1 MADTKQIDLGALAEL
16 FLPKYRSYLRSGGQ
30 TTGLS
35 SEERSFLDRVRN
47 NIRSIS
53 INEFKPYTEGN
64 WEQETQA
71 GEAVSVQIAR
81 IVSPYREEALAPAP
95 AGPPEPVG
103 QQVIAGGRVQ
113 PGLVSTTRIG
123 EGAPEIRPAPEP
135 GVPPEGFQWRDL
147 AGPGGEWAYDTLTSQ
162 PVFIEEGQPLP
173 SPRDPGTFQS
183 PTEQAGVVPT
193 TETVDEEP
201 VTTGGVPTAP
211 AVEVDM
217 GVPEAWE
224 TAAMEMYPEYYALVK
239 NVPEI
244 SDILKKYIAEEWS
257 ETKFLA
263 ELRKTNWYK
272 TTTASA
278 REWDLAAGLDPA
290 TYQTKINN
298 QAATI
303 EQKALDLGFR
313 LSEDKINELALNS
326 LRLGWTDQF
335 LTNAMGMIIVEG
347 GDPGATQ
354 LRQGYYGQQ
363 IRGIARDY
371 GVSLDDNTLMSFAN
385 KMAVGEETVGSF
397 QDYALTIAKS
407 LYPTLSEQFDLGRTF
422 SDLTSNYRD
431 IAAKTLEIDA
441 NSINFTDPQWAV
453 AVTYQPDPKTGE
465 QRMMNLSEWGDYIR
479 KNRAFGYEYTD
490 DAKQKAYKVANELA
504 NLFGK
509 V

>member
-1 MADTKQIDLGALAEL
+1 MTDRELLKQIASRLQSNFAQYLLSPGGFQSNLDLPENQRLSNQERQ
-16 FLPKYRSYLRSGGQ
+16 FLDLIREDA
-30 TTGLS
+30 TGLTAS
-35 SEERSFLDRVRN
+35 DLVPFLRAG
-47 NIRSIS
+47 
-53 INEFKPYTEGN
+53 NEAQDIPAL
-64 WEQETQA
+64 TQILTP
-71 GEAVSVQIAR
+71 V
-81 IVSPYREEALAPAP
+81 EEAARPIPPKA
-95 AGPPEPVG
+95 PPEPVQ
-103 QQVIAGGRVQ
+103 QQVISGGKVVPGMVSSVRPGEFKVGAPPPIRVFSGPQRPLGTGAEDIEPGEAARPGFAEGMVGQTIVRDGEIIRVFGPSTAGG
-113 PGLVSTTRIG
+113 GTTAKSG
-123 EGAPEIRPAPEP
+123 EAADGD
-135 GVPPEGFQWRDL
+135 GV
-147 AGPGGEWAYDTLTSQ
+147 
-162 PVFIEEGQPLP
+162 
-173 SPRDPGTFQS
+173 
-183 PTEQAGVVPT
+183 
-193 TETVDEEP
+193 
-201 VTTGGVPTAP
+201 GGVPAEP

-244 SDILKKYIAEEWS
+244 SKILKDYIAEEWS

>member
-1 MADTKQIDLGALAEL
+1 MTDRELLKQIASRLQSNFAQYLLSPGGFQSNLDLPENQRLSNQERE
-16 FLPKYRSYLRSGGQ
+16 FLDLVREDA
-30 TTGLS
+30 TGLTAS
-35 SEERSFLDRVRN
+35 DLVPFLRAG
-47 NIRSIS
+47 
-53 INEFKPYTEGN
+53 NEAQDIPAL
-64 WEQETQA
+64 TQILTP
-71 GEAVSVQIAR
+71 V
-81 IVSPYREEALAPAP
+81 EEAARPTVEEA
-95 AGPPEPVG
+95 PPEPV
-103 QQVIAGGRVQ
+103 QRQVIVSGEVQ

-123 EGAPEIRPAPEP
+123 EGAPAVRPAPQRAEP
-135 GVPPEGFQWRDL
+135 TGPV
-147 AGPGGEWAYDTLTSQ
+147 AGPGGEWSYDTLTSQ

-173 SPRDPGTFQS
+173 TRIDPATYRG
-183 PTEQAGVVPT
+183 PIKEAGVTPT
-193 TETVDEEP
+193 VEEP
-201 VTTGGVPTAP
+201 AEEPAGEGDDVATTP
-211 AVEVDM
+211 AAEPVDM
-217 GVPEAWE
+217 GVPSEWE

-244 SDILKKYIAEEWS
+244 ANLLKQYLGDGGEWS

-278 REWDLAAGLDPA
+278 REWDMAAGLDPA
-290 TYQTKINN
+290 TYQTKVDNKTE
-298 QAATI
+298 TI
-303 EQKALDLGFR
+303 RKQALDLGFR
-313 LSEDKINELALNS
+313 ISEKKLRQLALDS
-326 LRLGWTDQF
+326 LRLGWSDQF
-335 LTNAMGMIIVEG
+335 LTNAIGMVVVEG

-371 GVSLDDNTLMSFAN
+371 GVTLNDDTLMSFAN

-397 QDYALTIAKS
+397 QDYAMTIAKS

-422 SDLTSNYRD
+422 GDLTSNYRQ
-431 IAAKTLEIDA
+431 IAADTLEIDA
-441 NSINFTDPQWAV
+441 NSIDFTDPQWAV

-479 KNRAFGYEYTD
+479 KNRSFGYEYTD

>member
-1 MADTKQIDLGALAEL
+1 MTDRELLKQIASRLQSNFAQYLLSPGGFQSNLDLPENQRLSNQERE
-16 FLPKYRSYLRSGGQ
+16 FLDLVREDA
-30 TTGLS
+30 TGLTAS
-35 SEERSFLDRVRN
+35 DLVPFLRAG
-47 NIRSIS
+47 
-53 INEFKPYTEGN
+53 NEAQDIPAL
-64 WEQETQA
+64 TQILTP
-71 GEAVSVQIAR
+71 V
-81 IVSPYREEALAPAP
+81 EEAARPTVEEA
-95 AGPPEPVG
+95 PPEPV
-103 QQVIAGGRVQ
+103 QRQVIVSGEVQ

-123 EGAPEIRPAPEP
+123 EGAPAVRPAPQRAEP
-135 GVPPEGFQWRDL
+135 TGPV
-147 AGPGGEWAYDTLTSQ
+147 AGPGGEWSYDTLTSQ

-173 SPRDPGTFQS
+173 TRIDPATYRG
-183 PTEQAGVVPT
+183 PIKEAGVTPT
-193 TETVDEEP
+193 VEEP
-201 VTTGGVPTAP
+201 AEEPAGEGDDVATTP
-211 AVEVDM
+211 AAEPVDM
-217 GVPEAWE
+217 GVPSEWE

-244 SDILKKYIAEEWS
+244 ANLLKQYLGDGGEWS

-278 REWDLAAGLDPA
+278 REWDMAAGLDPA
-290 TYQTKINN
+290 TYQTKVDNKTE
-298 QAATI
+298 TI
-303 EQKALDLGFR
+303 RKQALDLGFR
-313 LSEDKINELALNS
+313 ISEEKLRQLALDS
-326 LRLGWTDQF
+326 LRLGWSDQF
-335 LTNAMGMIIVEG
+335 LTNAIGMVVVEG

-371 GVSLDDNTLMSFAN
+371 GVTLNDDTLMSFAN

-397 QDYALTIAKS
+397 QDYAMTIAKS

-422 SDLTSNYRD
+422 GDLTSNYRQ
-431 IAAKTLEIDA
+431 IAADTLEIDA
-441 NSINFTDPQWAV
+441 NSIDFTDPQWAV

-479 KNRAFGYEYTD
+479 KNRSFGYEYTD

>member
-1 MADTKQIDLGALAEL
+1 MATLADILSDLASLMSEEAANYLFTGVKSDTVTTLGGPPTLTPNDRALLDVLRATPAVAEAKDYDKFFKGDPTASRAEFARLTAEAESIVPSRGQPPVGPLPPGQQYVFNNQRGQWTIMEGYKQIAVVDQ
-16 FLPKYRSYLRSGGQ
+16 SGKIIQ
-30 TTGLS
+30 Q
-35 SEERSFLDRVRN
+35 
-47 NIRSIS
+47 IR
-53 INEFKPYTEGN
+53 E
-64 WEQETQA
+64 
-71 GEAVSVQIAR
+71 
-81 IVSPYREEALAPAP
+81 
-95 AGPPEPVG
+95 PEDPTDT
-103 QQVIAGGRVQ
+103 
-113 PGLVSTTRIG
+113 GLVSTTRISAGTGDIEPG
-123 EGAPEIRPAPEP
+123 ELSRPAPP
-135 GVPPEGFQWRDL
+135 KEG
-147 AGPGGEWAYDTLTSQ
+147 
-162 PVFIEEGQPLP
+162 
-173 SPRDPGTFQS
+173 
-183 PTEQAGVVPT
+183 
-193 TETVDEEP
+193 EEP
-201 VTTGGVPTAP
+201 AGEPAATGDGVGGVPTPP

-441 NSINFTDPQWAV
+441 NSIDFTDPQWAV

>member
-1 MADTKQIDLGALAEL
+1 MTDRELLKQIASRLQSNFAQYLLSPGGFQSNLDLPENQRLSNQERE
-16 FLPKYRSYLRSGGQ
+16 FLDLVREDA
-30 TTGLS
+30 TGLTAS
-35 SEERSFLDRVRN
+35 DLVPFLRAG
-47 NIRSIS
+47 
-53 INEFKPYTEGN
+53 NEAQDIPAL
-64 WEQETQA
+64 TQILTP
-71 GEAVSVQIAR
+71 V
-81 IVSPYREEALAPAP
+81 EEAARPTVEEA
-95 AGPPEPVG
+95 PPEPV
-103 QQVIAGGRVQ
+103 QRQVIVGGEVQ

-123 EGAPEIRPAPEP
+123 EEPPAVRPAPQP
-135 GVPPEGFQWRDL
+135 SAATDGRTL

-173 SPRDPGTFQS
+173 SPRDPGTYQS

-193 TETVDEEP
+193 TETVDEET
-201 VTTGGVPTAP
+201 VTTDGVPTDP

-217 GVPEAWE
+217 GVPETWE
-224 TAAMEMYPEYYALVK
+224 TAAMEMYPEYYALIK

-244 SDILKKYIAEEWS
+244 ADILKKYIAEEWS

-326 LRLGWTDQF
+326 LRLGWSDQF

-371 GVSLDDNTLMSFAN
+371 GVTLDDNTLMSFAN

-431 IAAKTLEIDA
+431 IAARTLEIDA
-441 NSINFTDPQWAV
+441 NSIDFTDPQWAV

-479 KNRAFGYEYTD
+479 KNRSFGYEYTD

>member
-1 MADTKQIDLGALAEL
+1 MAVTKQTDLGALAEL
-16 FLPKYRSYLRSGGQ
+16 FLPKYRGYLRGSGQ

-35 SEERSFLDRVRN
+35 SEERNFLDRVRTD
-47 NIRSIS
+47 IRSVS
-53 INEFKPYTEGN
+53 INEFRPYTEGN

-81 IVSPYREEALAPAP
+81 IVSPYRQETPAP
-95 AGPPEPVG
+95 AEAPPEPVG
-103 QQVIAGGRVQ
+103 RQVIAGGEVQ
-113 PGLVSTTRIG
+113 PGLVSTTPIG
-123 EGAPEIRPAPEP
+123 EGAPAVRPAPQRAEP
-135 GVPPEGFQWRDL
+135 TGPV

-173 SPRDPGTFQS
+173 TRIDPATYRG
-183 PTEQAGVVPT
+183 PIEEAGVTPT
-193 TETVDEEP
+193 VEESAEEP
-201 VTTGGVPTAP
+201 AGEGDDVVTTP
-211 AVEVDM
+211 AAEPVDM
-217 GVPEAWE
+217 GVPPEWE

-244 SDILKKYIAEEWS
+244 ADILKKYIAEEWS

-278 REWDLAAGLDPA
+278 REWDMAAGLDPA
-290 TYQTKINN
+290 TYQTKVDNKTE
-298 QAATI
+298 TI
-303 EQKALDLGFR
+303 RKQALDLGFR
-313 LSEDKINELALNS
+313 ISEEKLRQLATDS
-326 LRLGWTDQF
+326 LRLGWSDQF
-335 LTNAMGMIIVEG
+335 LTNAIGMVVVEG

-371 GVSLDDNTLMSFAN
+371 GVTLNDDTLMSFAN

-397 QDYALTIAKS
+397 QDYAMTIAKS

-422 SDLTSNYRD
+422 GDLTSNYRQ
-431 IAAKTLEIDA
+431 IAADTLEIDA
-441 NSINFTDPQWAV
+441 NSIDFTDPQWAV

-479 KNRAFGYEYTD
+479 KNRSFGYEYTD

>member
-1 MADTKQIDLGALAEL
+1 
-16 FLPKYRSYLRSGGQ
+16 
-30 TTGLS
+30 
-35 SEERSFLDRVRN
+35 
-47 NIRSIS
+47 
-53 INEFKPYTEGN
+53 
-64 WEQETQA
+64 
-71 GEAVSVQIAR
+71 
-81 IVSPYREEALAPAP
+81 
-95 AGPPEPVG
+95 
-103 QQVIAGGRVQ
+103 
-113 PGLVSTTRIG
+113 
-123 EGAPEIRPAPEP
+123 
-135 GVPPEGFQWRDL
+135 
-147 AGPGGEWAYDTLTSQ
+147 
-162 PVFIEEGQPLP
+162 VFIEEGQPLP
-173 SPRDPGTFQS
+173 TRIDPATYRG
-183 PTEQAGVVPT
+183 PIEEAGVTPT
-193 TETVDEEP
+193 VEEP
-201 VTTGGVPTAP
+201 AEEPAGEGDGVVTAP

-217 GVPEAWE
+217 GVPPEWE

-244 SDILKKYIAEEWS
+244 ADILKKYIAEEWS

-278 REWDLAAGLDPA
+278 REWDMAAGLDPA
-290 TYQTKINN
+290 TYQTKVDNKTE
-298 QAATI
+298 TI
-303 EQKALDLGFR
+303 RKQALDLGFR
-313 LSEDKINELALNS
+313 ISEEKLRQLATDS
-326 LRLGWTDQF
+326 LRLGWSDQF
-335 LTNAMGMIIVEG
+335 LTNAIGMVVVEG

-371 GVSLDDNTLMSFAN
+371 GVTLNDDTLMSFAN

-397 QDYALTIAKS
+397 QDYAMTIAKS

-422 SDLTSNYRD
+422 GDLTSNYRQ
-431 IAAKTLEIDA
+431 IAADTLEIDA
-441 NSINFTDPQWAV
+441 NSIDFTDPQWAV

-479 KNRAFGYEYTD
+479 KNRSFGYEYTD

>member
-1 MADTKQIDLGALAEL
+1 MTDRELLKQIASRLQSNFAQYLLSPGGFQSNLDLPENQRLSNQERE
-16 FLPKYRSYLRSGGQ
+16 FLDLVREDA
-30 TTGLS
+30 TGLTAS
-35 SEERSFLDRVRN
+35 DLVPFLRAG
-47 NIRSIS
+47 
-53 INEFKPYTEGN
+53 NEAQDIPAL
-64 WEQETQA
+64 TQILTP
-71 GEAVSVQIAR
+71 V
-81 IVSPYREEALAPAP
+81 EEAARPTVEEA
-95 AGPPEPVG
+95 PPEPV
-103 QQVIAGGRVQ
+103 QRQVIVGGEVQ

-123 EGAPEIRPAPEP
+123 EEPPDVRPAPQP
-135 GVPPEGFQWRDL
+135 SAATDGRTL

-173 SPRDPGTFQS
+173 SPRDPGTYQS

-193 TETVDEEP
+193 TETVDEET
-201 VTTGGVPTAP
+201 VTTGGVPTVP

-244 SDILKKYIAEEWS
+244 ADILKKYIAEEWS

-326 LRLGWTDQF
+326 LRLGWSDQF

-397 QDYALTIAKS
+397 QDYAMTIAKS

-431 IAAKTLEIDA
+431 IAARTLEIDA
-441 NSINFTDPQWAV
+441 NSIDFTDPQWAV

-479 KNRAFGYEYTD
+479 KNRSFGYEYTD

>member
-1 MADTKQIDLGALAEL
+1 MEQALVAIANVL
-16 FLPKYRSYLRSGGQ
+16 QRKYRNYLLSGSGGQ
-30 TTGLS
+30 GLDVA
-35 SEERSFLDRVRN
+35 EKAFLDKVRTDPFEFD
-47 NIRSIS
+47 IS
-53 INEFKPYTEGN
+53 DFQNYVDGTLADYT
-64 WEQETQA
+64 QRYRA
-71 GEAVSVQIAR
+71 AKDAIA
-81 IVSPYREEALAPAP
+81 
-95 AGPPEPVG
+95 AGPTEPPTPEPV
-103 QQVIAGGRVQ
+103 QRQVIAGGEVQ
-113 PGLVSTTRIG
+113 PGLVSTTPIG
-123 EGAPEIRPAPEP
+123 EGAPAVRPAPQRAEP
-135 GVPPEGFQWRDL
+135 TGPV
-147 AGPGGEWAYDTLTSQ
+147 AGPGGEWSYDTLTSQ

-173 SPRDPGTFQS
+173 TRIDPATYRG
-183 PTEQAGVVPT
+183 PIEEAGVTPT
-193 TETVDEEP
+193 VEEP
-201 VTTGGVPTAP
+201 AEEPAGEGDGVVTAP

-217 GVPEAWE
+217 GVPPEWE

-244 SDILKKYIAEEWS
+244 ADILKKYIAEEWS

-278 REWDLAAGLDPA
+278 REWDMAAGLDPA
-290 TYQTKINN
+290 TYQTKVDNKTE
-298 QAATI
+298 TI
-303 EQKALDLGFR
+303 RKQALDLGFR
-313 LSEDKINELALNS
+313 ISEEKLRQLATDS
-326 LRLGWTDQF
+326 LRLGWSDQF
-335 LTNAMGMIIVEG
+335 LTNAIGMVVVEG

-371 GVSLDDNTLMSFAN
+371 GVTLNDDTLMSFAN

-397 QDYALTIAKS
+397 QDYAMTIAKS

-422 SDLTSNYRD
+422 GDLTSNYRQ
-431 IAAKTLEIDA
+431 IAADTLEIDA
-441 NSINFTDPQWAV
+441 NSIDFTDPQWAV

-479 KNRAFGYEYTD
+479 KNRSFGYEYTD